1 MPRKQADAVSSAA
14 IKAEDPVAAV
24 TEWFEKLTVYCSG
37 VDYESAREIF
47 ASDVASFGTQADS
60 VVGLDRLQREQWEA
74 IWPKTSG
81 FRVLIETVRAD
92 GNETLAWGMA
102 TWTSTG
108 FDQSGNEF
116 DRPGRA
122 TVVLRRRNGRWLA
135 VHTHFS
141 LFRGIS
147 QATYG
152 DGP

>member
-1 MPRKQADAVSSAA
+1 MSDKQGNAVPNAV
-14 IKAEDPVAAV
+14 IEVAEPAAAV
-24 TEWFEKLTVYCSG
+24 HEWFEKLSLYCST

-47 ASDVASFGTQADS
+47 STEVASFGTQADS

-81 FRVLIETVRAD
+81 FRVLMETVRAD

-102 TWTSTG
+102 TWISIG
-108 FDQSGNEF
+108 FDESGNEF
-116 DRPGRA
+116 ERPGRA
-122 TVVLRRRNGRWLA
+122 TVVLRRTGDRWMA

-152 DGP
+152 GVS